1 MPDKIL
7 YADDEKNYRKMIKI
21 FLEKEHYEVLTA
33 GDGLQVLELL
43 NLHKDITL
51 IILDVMMPKF
61 DGWKTCR
68 EIRKQSDVPIL
79 MLTALDNTDNEVF
92 GIDNGADDYIA
103 KPFTHKIF
111 IARIKA
117 LLRRSQKNKL
127 TRFKDEGM
135 EFDETTNSIY
145 INGNTI
151 PLTPKEYELLKC
163 LVINKGLVLSRDKL
177 LDKVWNYDYFGDPR
191 TVDTHI
197 KSLRAKLGPAG
208 SRITTLR
215 NKGYCYRGVKN

>member
-1 MPDKIL
+1 MPYKIL
-7 YADDEKNYRKMIKI
+7 YADDEKNYRKMIKM
-21 FLEKEHYEVLTA
+21 FLEKEHYEVFTA

-43 NLHKDITL
+43 NLYKDIAL
-51 IILDVMMPKF
+51 IILDVMMPKL

-79 MLTALDNTDNEVF
+79 MLTALDNADNEAF

-111 IARIKA
+111 MARIKA

-127 TRFKDEGM
+127 NRFKDEGM
-135 EFDETTNSIY
+135 EFNETKNSIH
-145 INGNTI
+145 INDI
-151 PLTPKEYELLKC
+151 VISLTPKEYELLKC
-163 LVINKGLVLSRDKL
+163 LVLNKNLVLSRTKL
-177 LDKVWNYDYFGDPR
+177 LDKVWSYDYFGDPR

-215 NKGYCYRGVKN
+215 NKGYCYTGVKN